1 MLKCQSPLQEDLKAY
16 LDSELPPVRH
26 AAVAK
31 HLLSCPACQSEVAA
45 LRLLSAQL
53 TDALPA
59 PAPLSDALRARI
71 LATLPETPQPRP
83 LFVPFWRRPGSLA
96 FGGVLA
102 AGCAF
107 WLWARVP
114 ESNKA
119 SAPAASVA
127 NEATNAAPAASI
139 TETKAFA
146 DKAPIP
152 AIAAAPEEV
161 KVIASPIPSIP
172 APTPPPIPLAVQE
185 LKSATKQEEFQR
197 RQVVALA
204 KPKQDALVIP
214 APETQEAEANA
225 KKKEATSPVPSVPAP
240 ASVPMSR
247 SAKLYTNNKATAEI
261 KAQDSSG
268 QLQAN
273 ISLRM
278 ARPAPASYT
287 LTIPTGKRTETL
299 ETIQK
304 LAEELSVTVGDEQPD
319 LNLRLAPEKREA
331 LLERLKALG
340 ALTETPLPA
349 ATAIFANPI
358 SSAGMQQRSV
368 VPSGQARSNL
378 MGGGQGGGGFGGSG
392 AALSSDG
399 ARGGFGGGRGGG
411 AQDKPA
417 VAAKALPPSQLQLTL
432 VIKEAEPKKESERKE
447 TP

>member
-31 HLLSCPACQSEVAA
+31 HLLSCPACQSELAA
-45 LRLLSAQL
+45 LRLLSTQL
-53 TDALPA
+53 TEALPA

-83 LFVPFWRRPGSLA
+83 LFVPFWRRPRSLA

-114 ESNKA
+114 ESKKM

-127 NEATNAAPAASI
+127 DKATNAAPAASI

-146 DKAPIP
+146 DNAAKPT
-152 AIAAAPEEV
+152 IAAAPEEV
-161 KVIASPIPSIP
+161 KVIASPIPSTPTP
-172 APTPPPIPLAVQE
+172 APLPTPLTVQSYNGE
-185 LKSATKQEEFQR
+185 LKSALKQEAPKK

-204 KPKQDALVIP
+204 EPKDALAIP
-214 APETQEAEANA
+214 TSETQGAEESA
-225 KKKEATSPVPSVPAP
+225 KKKEAASPIPSVPAP

-273 ISLRM
+273 ISLRVV
-278 ARPAPASYT
+278 RPAPTSYT

-304 LAEELSVTVGDEQPD
+304 LAEELSMTVGDEQPD

-340 ALTETPLPA
+340 ALTETPLPPA
-349 ATAIFANPI
+349 IATFANPI
-358 SSAGMQQRSV
+358 SSTGMQQRSA
-368 VPSGQARSNL
+368 VPS
-378 MGGGQGGGGFGGSG
+378 GQGGGGFGGSG
-392 AALSSDG
+392 ALSSDG
-399 ARGGFGGGRGGG
+399 ARGGFGGGRGG
-411 AQDKPA
+411 
-417 VAAKALPPSQLQLTL
+417 
-432 VIKEAEPKKESERKE
+432 
-447 TP
+447 